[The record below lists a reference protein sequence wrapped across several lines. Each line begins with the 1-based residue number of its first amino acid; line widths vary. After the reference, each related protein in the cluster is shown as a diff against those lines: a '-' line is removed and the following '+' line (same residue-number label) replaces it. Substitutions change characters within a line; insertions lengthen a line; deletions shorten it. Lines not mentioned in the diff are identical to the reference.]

1 MISNYKLIH
10 SNLNITYDHDAN
22 HNSRLAIPE
31 EQLKQILII
40 IMDNAIK
47 YSGDRKE
54 IRITSNDV
62 KDKCQ
67 IAIQDNGYGIS
78 SEDLPYIFDRF
89 YRVDKARHRENGGSG
104 LGLAIAKE
112 IIEEYKGAIHA
123 ESEAGIGTS
132 ISLIIPYDLT

>member
-10 SNLNITYDHDAN
+10 SNIKITYKHYAIHD
-22 HNSRLAIPE
+22 SRLAIPE
-31 EQLKQILII
+31 KQLKQVLII

-47 YSGDRKE
+47 YSGDMKK
-54 IRITSNDV
+54 IRITSNAV
-62 KDKCQ
+62 KDQYK

-89 YRVDKARHRENGGSG
+89 YRVDKARHRDNGGSG

-112 IIEEYKGAIHA
+112 IMEEYKGAVHV
-123 ESEAGIGTS
+123 ESEAGIGYYNQFDYS
-132 ISLIIPYDLT
+132 I